1 MASGIW
7 ASLVDSSARL
17 NDVRVLVVED
27 EFLLADDLTRSLHAE
42 GAVVVG
48 PAPTVEQA
56 LNLLQG
62 GGVDAAVLD
71 VNLRDSVIYPVLR
84 TLEQREIPFL
94 LTTGYDEA
102 VVPEQYRKAP
112 RVSKPYDIAEVVQHL
127 VTMLR

>member
-48 PAPTVEQA
+48 PVPTVEQA

-84 TLEQREIPFL
+84 ALEEREIPFL
-94 LTTGYDEA
+94 LTTA
-102 VVPEQYRKAP
+102 
-112 RVSKPYDIAEVVQHL
+112 SS
-127 VTMLR
+127 